1 MKRITALLLALLM
14 VCMIPVC
21 ALAELPPEQQRDETG
36 GGGGSSSVVTGSTMY
51 VYTANGKTLHLRQ
64 KANSNAKILRE
75 IPWGAGVSVQ
85 KVSGSWAKVT
95 YSGTTGYVVKK
106 YLVNHRPSRSSKV
119 TSARKTAGTSTAI
132 SSKNQP
138 TRKLDS
144 SPLDKLASPY
154 DATVIPTGKE
164 ALMYKKASLTS
175 TVMNRFPEGTHVV
188 VLAENKD
195 WAKVYDG
202 GKDEEGY
209 MLLEELIS
217 DLVEE
222 ETDEE
227 VLE

>member
-1 MKRITALLLALLM
+1 
-14 VCMIPVC
+14 MICAVPVFT
-21 ALAELPPEQQRDETG
+21 LAELPPEQQRDETG
-36 GGGGSSSVVTGSTMY
+36 GGGGGGSSTVVAGSTMY

-64 KANSNAKILRE
+64 KANGDAKILRE
-75 IPWGAGVSVQ
+75 IPWGAGVSVL
-85 KVSGSWAKVT
+85 KISGSWAKVT

-106 YLVNHRPSRSSKV
+106 YLVSHRPSRSSKV
-119 TSARKTAGTSTAI
+119 TSSKKTAGTSAN
-132 SSKNQP
+132 KQKA
-138 TRKLDS
+138 RKLDA

-154 DATVIPTGKE
+154 DATVIPTGTE
-164 ALMYKKASLTS
+164 ALMYKKASLTA
-175 TVMNRFPEGTHVV
+175 TVMNRFPEGTHLI

-202 GKDEEGY
+202 NKDEEGY
-209 MLLEELIS
+209 MLLEELVS